1 MEQHIQAGDFRM
13 KIIPVEYL
21 SKAKEELL
29 RFCQTID
36 LSPSEKKT
44 YIDDCMLELPE
55 LPFKAVSIIV
65 IMAPMR
71 MKTAVFHL
79 GNQSV
84 TDLFRAR
91 EISVDDYLNGL
102 FADKG
107 YHLMN
112 ARTLPQKMLAV
123 CSGLGKY
130 GKNNLVYE
138 EDWGSFIQLETYIS
152 DVPCEPEFVWRG
164 VVNMERCESCGVCM
178 RLCPGQAILK
188 DRFLLDMERCHGW
201 LDVMGRLPESAPHT
215 IAPCCVC
222 QKNCPKNSKWRE
234 NADTIEF
241 TGEETQL
248 LTITHDMPDNP
259 FALTADK
266 MISLM
271 RGWGYPESLVGKIMK
286 LGIYPWTLK
295 DLPVK
300 LEHMLAHTS

>member
-1 MEQHIQAGDFRM
+1 MEQHLKAGDFRM

-21 SKAKEELL
+21 SKAKEEML

-55 LPFKAVSIIV
+55 LPFKPVSIIV
-65 IMAPMR
+65 IMAPMS

-79 GNQSV
+79 GEKSV

-91 EISVDDYLNGL
+91 EVSIDDYLNGL

-107 YHLMN
+107 YHLVN

-123 CSGLGKY
+123 CAGLGKY
-130 GKNNLVYE
+130 GKNNMVYE

-152 DVPCEPEFVWRG
+152 DVPPEPGFEWRD
-164 VVNMERCESCGVCM
+164 VVNMEQCDSCGACM

-222 QKNCPKNSKWRE
+222 QKNCPKNSKWRQ
-234 NADTIEF
+234 NAETIEF
-241 TGEETQL
+241 SGEETQL
-248 LTITHDMPDNP
+248 LMIPHEMPGNP
-259 FALTADK
+259 YALPAGE
-266 MISLM
+266 MVRLM
-271 RGWGYPESLVGKIMK
+271 RGWGYPEPLVSKIMK

-295 DLPVK
+295 DIPAK
-300 LEHMLAHTS
+300 LKHMFAHTP